1 MPCLTSCCCGFSVKA
16 GTRAIAILSVVYSV
30 FGLLM
35 VGTFN
40 LEKDRLLEKQ
50 FNIHQ
55 HWPSQPPRF
64 DGPQP
69 RDWSGLNRRDDD
81 DDEDEEDDE
90 NDLTLLHEEPIPIWK
105 DYSLTNDDLK
115 DYEKKRRLEL
125 IMSAYAISVSINF
138 LVSLS
143 LLAGVKLE
151 RRWLLLPWVAWT
163 SLTLI
168 VSQMMV
174 FYAPHH
180 NRKMTAIPD
189 VFSTGITIYCIMC
202 VYSYFQILSDSGPSG
217 SRHLTQST
225 WTGTAQVPGVAT
237 YIPSL
242 APRSALTVTLPPD
255 SPPGYQEP
263 DTTDNPPTYD
273 PPPPYPGSPQD
284 KKMFDGEAAAE
295 GDTTTGDK
303 QETTVDDVDERQR
316 DLNKNNP

>member
-1 MPCLTSCCCGFSVKA
+1 MNN
-16 GTRAIAILSVVYSV
+16 Y
-30 FGLLM
+30 
-35 VGTFN
+35 
-40 LEKDRLLEKQ
+40 
-50 FNIHQ
+50 
-55 HWPSQPPRF
+55 WPSKSNPSF
-64 DGPQP
+64 HGVVD
-69 RDWSGLNRRDDD
+69 S
-81 DDEDEEDDE
+81 
-90 NDLTLLHEEPIPIWK
+90 
-105 DYSLTNDDLK
+105 SLTTTNVDQDGFHDNIQYHEDIHDVDISNDDLK
-115 DYEKKRRLEL
+115 EYEKKRRLEL
-125 IMSAYAISVSINF
+125 VMSVYAISVSVNF

-237 YIPSL
+237 
-242 APRSALTVTLPPD
+242 
-255 SPPGYQEP
+255 
-263 DTTDNPPTYD
+263 
-273 PPPPYPGSPQD
+273 
-284 KKMFDGEAAAE
+284 
-295 GDTTTGDK
+295 
-303 QETTVDDVDERQR
+303 
-316 DLNKNNP
+316 